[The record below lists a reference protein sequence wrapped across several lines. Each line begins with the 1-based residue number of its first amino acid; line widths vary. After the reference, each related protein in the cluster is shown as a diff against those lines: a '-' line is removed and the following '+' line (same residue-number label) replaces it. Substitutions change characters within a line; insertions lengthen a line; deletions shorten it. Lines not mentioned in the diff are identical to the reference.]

1 MAADEGVAIAD
12 AIRRQLAL
20 KRMSRQQLAAAAGV
34 SISTLEKGLAGLRP
48 FTLPTLVRLEKA
60 LGASLRGDIA
70 GGEVAP
76 DALGGYARAAVN
88 WLERDYLTLRP
99 SFERPETI
107 YAYRTIITW
116 DPAQSCLVFHESER
130 RDAQHAQRGMVAVP
144 SQSGHVYLHTN
155 EKGQLRTAIL
165 GRPLVS
171 GEMFGLLSTLV
182 VGQGTQ
188 LIPTAVPLALLPLDK
203 GAAPGQIALGQIAR
217 GHAAFLPYREHLDR
231 VLAQDFARLG
241 WRS

>member
-1 MAADEGVAIAD
+1 
-12 AIRRQLAL
+12 
-20 KRMSRQQLAAAAGV
+20 MSRQQLAAAAGV

-48 FTLPTLVRLEKA
+48 FTMPTLVRLEKA
-60 LGASLRGDIA
+60 LGASLLGESA
-70 GGEVAP
+70 GGEVASE
-76 DALGGYARAAVN
+76 ALGGYARAAVG

-99 SFERPETI
+99 SFERPDTI
-107 YAYRTIITW
+107 YAYRTVIAW
-116 DPAQSCLVFHESER
+116 DAAQSCLAFHESER
-130 RDAQHAQRGMVAVP
+130 RDARHAQRGTVAVP

-155 EKGQLRTAIL
+155 EKGQLRTAML

-171 GEMFGLLSTLV
+171 GEIYGLLSTLI

-203 GAAPGQIALGQIAR
+203 SAALGQIAR
-217 GHAAFLPYREHLDR
+217 GHAAFIPYREHLDR

-241 WRS
+241 WRSG